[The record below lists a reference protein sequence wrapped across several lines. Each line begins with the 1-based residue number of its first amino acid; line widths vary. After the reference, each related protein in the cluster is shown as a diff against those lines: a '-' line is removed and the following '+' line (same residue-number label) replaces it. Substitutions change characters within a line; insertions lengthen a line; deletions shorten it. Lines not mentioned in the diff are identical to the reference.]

1 MNILF
6 NFLLKKKRKKENEEE
21 KQFPLLSTPS
31 LVSLAA
37 VFSVRPSH
45 WMV

>member
-6 NFLLKKKRKKENEEE
+6 NFLLKKKRKTENEEE

-31 LVSLAA
+31 LVSPAA